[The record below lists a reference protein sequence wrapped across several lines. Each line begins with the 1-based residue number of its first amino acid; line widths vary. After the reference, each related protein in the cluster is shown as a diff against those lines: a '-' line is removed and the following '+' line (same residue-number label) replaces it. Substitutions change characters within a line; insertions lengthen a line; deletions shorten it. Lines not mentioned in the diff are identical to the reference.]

1 MPRSPMKN
9 SSRLMDAW
17 STRRSMA
24 ARGPSFARSNFET
37 RSSKRRRRAS
47 SASMARR
54 VSSLMRPSYSWKPR
68 AVAWSGRAARK
79 PRMYSSATKS
89 SSASGFKGGG
99 LFALEGFWVADGE
112 GDEEEAGEEDSEG
125 EGADF
130 DLERRDGFSE
140 AVGEG
145 DASCIGFTGPVG
157 LRGGAG

>member
-37 RSSKRRRRAS
+37 RSSNRRRRAS
-47 SASMARR
+47 SASIARR

-99 LFALEGFWVADGE
+99 LLVGAGF
-112 GDEEEAGEEDSEG
+112 GDREEEGEEPGEAEESGEG
-125 EGADF
+125 EGE
-130 DLERRDGFSE
+130 DLCLGDRVGFS
-140 AVGEG
+140 
-145 DASCIGFTGPVG
+145 
-157 LRGGAG
+157 

>member
-1 MPRSPMKN
+1 MPSSPIKK
-9 SSRLMDAW
+9 SSRFTEAW
-17 STRRSMA
+17 STRRSIA
-24 ARGPSFARSNFET
+24 ARGPSLLKSNFER

-99 LFALEGFWVADGE
+99 LFALEGFGVADGE

-125 EGADF
+125 EGEDF
-130 DLERRDGFSE
+130 GLERRDGFSE

-145 DASCIGFTGPVG
+145 DVNCSGIT
-157 LRGGAG
+157 